1 MLFFEQE
8 ARAIF
13 KTPEFTIKAIRNA
26 IYTPMTPKQRAF
38 KRAFDFVVALIVL
51 IMILPVMVMVAIAI
65 KIDDP
70 KGPVFFMQERVGEGG
85 KLFRMFKFRSMV
97 ANAEALA
104 AQVSRTDVNGNIIHK
119 VRNDPRVTRVGR
131 IIRKTSLDELP
142 QFINVLLG
150 EMSLVGPRPELPR
163 IVDTYETW
171 QHERFNVPQG
181 ITGWWQVTGRSD
193 KPCHLNTDQDIFYIR
208 NYSILLDLKILFM
221 TVPALLRGE
230 GAF

>member
-1 MLFFEQE
+1 MLSLKYQKS
-8 ARAIF
+8 AILLSQNF
-13 KTPEFTIKAIRNA
+13 PVKAIRNA
-26 IYTPMTPKQRAF
+26 LCNPLTSRQRMI
-38 KRAFDFVVALIVL
+38 KRAFDFVVSAILL
-51 IMILPVMVMVAIAI
+51 FMILPVMVMVAIAI

-70 KGPVFFMQERVGEGG
+70 KGSVFFMQERVGEGG
-85 KLFRMFKFRSMV
+85 KLFKMFKFRSMV

-104 AQVSRTDVNGNIIHK
+104 AQVSQLDENGNVIHK
-119 VRNDPRVTRVGR
+119 IRNDPRVTRVGR
-131 IIRKTSLDELP
+131 NIRKTSLDELP

-193 KPCHLNTDQDIFYIR
+193 KPCHLNTDQDIYYIR

-221 TVPALLRGE
+221 TLPALLQGK

>member
-1 MLFFEQE
+1 MLSLKYQKS
-8 ARAIF
+8 AILLSQNF
-13 KTPEFTIKAIRNA
+13 PVKAIRNA
-26 IYTPMTPKQRAF
+26 IYNPLTSRQRMI
-38 KRAFDFVVALIVL
+38 KRAFDFVVSAVL
-51 IMILPVMVMVAIAI
+51 LFMILPVMVMVAIAI

-70 KGPVFFMQERVGEGG
+70 NGPVFFRQERVGEGG
-85 KLFRMFKFRSMV
+85 KLFKMFKFRSMV

-104 AQVSRTDVNGNIIHK
+104 AQVSETDENGNVIHK

-131 IIRKTSLDELP
+131 IIRKTSFDELP

-193 KPCHLNTDQDIFYIR
+193 KPCHLNTDQDIYYIR

-221 TVPALLRGE
+221 TLPALLQGK